1 MPQSNLSF
9 EQRNLHGPVT
19 STPKNC
25 IHQVLITYT
34 GCHHVIIYSTHN
46 SKRQD
51 GYGFIGENGYIF
63 HESSRCIE
71 VPIGGAYAHMF
82 EDLLQVITTVW
93 LLGGMRG
100 CHRHAW
106 LPGACMVARGH
117 ASLWGACVV
126 VWGVC
131 GCQGVCVV
139 ARGCVWLLGGMHG
152 CQRGHVWLPGGM
164 CGCQGFMPGCGGAC
178 VVAWGHVW
186 LQGHA
191 WWPGGGHAWDTVNER
206 VVRILLECI
215 LVFI

>member
-71 VPIGGAYAHMF
+71 VLIGGAYTHMF
-82 EDLLQVITTVW
+82 EDLLQVISYNTCLSQILFNFMGY
-93 LLGGMRG
+93 LLPINKVP
-100 CHRHAW
+100 W
-106 LPGACMVARGH
+106 
-117 ASLWGACVV
+117 
-126 VWGVC
+126 
-131 GCQGVCVV
+131 VCVRQK
-139 ARGCVWLLGGMHG
+139 ADP
-152 CQRGHVWLPGGM
+152 PGSRHP
-164 CGCQGFMPGCGGAC
+164 Q
-178 VVAWGHVW
+178 
-186 LQGHA
+186 
-191 WWPGGGHAWDTVNER
+191 
-206 VVRILLECI
+206 
-215 LVFI
+215 